1 MDDNDKIY
9 NLVLRTLDLDHQKIQ
24 GGDTMKRVTE
34 IPLNDESLRKKA
46 EKKLKSLS
54 KTELKELSAEDTIR
68 LIHELRIHQVELE
81 MQNEELKRA
90 HTEIEES
97 SVKYSDLYDFAPVGY
112 FTFDKNG
119 LILEANLTGTGL
131 LGIERSHLIKKP
143 FSQYIGKD
151 NQDIFFLHRRKVF
164 DTKERQT
171 CEVKIKRKNATEFY
185 AQLESMAVKDSDGN
199 FSQCR
204 TVVTDISRRRRFM
217 EELIESETRFRT
229 LFEQA
234 GVGVAQVMSE
244 TGQFVRINKRYC
256 DIVGYSRNEME
267 KLTFQKITHPDD
279 LQADLNNMQLL
290 IKGKIRKFSMEKR
303 YFHKNGSIIWVN
315 LTVSPM
321 WRAGET
327 PYYHI
332 AVVEDITARKKA
344 ENDLQKSRD
353 ELKMRVEERTADL
366 KDINLLL
373 KQEISERKEAEK
385 ALENAKAEIE
395 AWNRELEKRVKD
407 KTDELL
413 NAQAQMIQ
421 SEKLAVMG
429 ELVGGLAHEL
439 NSPLAGLLPL
449 LKAFRERAEKGSVD
463 HKELSL
469 MSNAAE
475 HMARIIKNFGVFSRK
490 TKGIFTTL
498 SLNEVIEDTLSFSEV
513 KLRHKGIIIKKDF
526 KESLPLV
533 KGDKTGLQQV
543 VLNMLTNACDA
554 MDEGGMFVIKTGVSE
569 DNLRVIMEFTDN
581 GAGIDKENINKI
593 FDPFFTTKTSGEGIG
608 LGLSVSYD
616 IIKKHDGEIT
626 VESKPGKGTR
636 FSISLPAVNL
646 SRSRH

>member
-9 NLVLRTLDLDHQKIQ
+9 NLVLRTRNLDNQKIQ
-24 GGDTMKRVTE
+24 GGDIMKKVVE
-34 IPLNDESLRKKA
+34 IPLNNESLRKKA
-46 EKKLKSLS
+46 EKKLKSIS
-54 KTELKELSAEDTIR
+54 KVELEVHSVEDAAR
-68 LIHELRIHQVELE
+68 LIQELRIHQVELE

-90 HTEIEES
+90 HNELAES
-97 SVKYSDLYDFAPVGY
+97 RVKYSDLYDFAPVGY
-112 FTFDKNG
+112 FTFDENG
-119 LILEANLTGTGL
+119 LILEVNLTGAGL

-171 CEVKIKRKNATEFY
+171 CEVKIKKKNATEFY

-256 DIVGYSRNEME
+256 DIVGYSRNKIV
-267 KLTFQKITHPDD
+267 KLAFQEIMHPDD
-279 LQADLNNMQLL
+279 LQAYMNNMQLL
-290 IKGKIRKFSMEKR
+290 IKGEIRKFSMEKR
-303 YFHKNGSIIWVN
+303 YLHKNGSIIWVN

-366 KDINLLL
+366 KDINVLL
-373 KQEISERKEAEK
+373 KQEISERNQIEK

-395 AWNRELEKRVKD
+395 AWNRELEIRVKD

-449 LKAFRERAEKGSVD
+449 LKAFRARAEKGSAD

-513 KLRHKGIIIKKDF
+513 KLRHKGIKIKKDLNG
-526 KESLPLV
+526 SLPLV

-543 VLNMLTNACDA
+543 VLNMITNACYA
-554 MDEGGMFVIKTGVSE
+554 MDEGGMFVIKTDVSE
-569 DNLRVIMEFTDN
+569 DKRWVIMEFTDN

-593 FDPFFTTKTSGEGIG
+593 FDPFFTTKISGEGIG
-608 LGLSVSYD
+608 LGLSVSYE

-636 FSISLPAVNL
+636 FSISLPAVKS